1 MPTINN
7 YTFSEPVFT
16 VPEQSNIVSQ
26 VGATAVITIT
36 PNTGFTATAGDFSV
50 ASFNTTYI
58 SGVVFTQSGTN
69 VLCTI
74 TLINTTTMPSNNL
87 TLGICVSGD
96 AVAALITIAGTVS
109 ANVSSTNVTG
119 DSSETNTAYSNSGTP
134 GTSESLFTRSYAAAL
149 GYYWPPQGSLVP
161 SINITTGNQS
171 NYTLQ
176 QTPTNDSQG
185 RLTGIAYDVL
195 YNYPTQNITGDHID
209 IVIPTPLVI
218 FTAVPK
224 INGYLMKTT
233 ILTNVSENRTLTVFG
248 IPASV
253 FDATINDGTTTTSLV
268 SGGVIPSSGQLD
280 TLVNF
285 PTLAS
290 GGANKTYTIT
300 LSGTNVGTLSQANP
314 FTIKQLDSITVRFKS
329 TTANPITGFT
339 NVTKNVKPL
348 QNTPFLSNT
357 ELSTGIW
364 YCSVDSRVTVSSGSM
379 AIAKSVISNND
390 YTNASITANATA
402 TSSQTNVT
410 QITVD
415 STTGAAAGD
424 KFNRQEERLNPDTA
438 ISNVFSAPFE
448 HSVVSVDSAT
458 QLTVTPAISL
468 NNNEPISLLRNNGT
482 QFSIYESSVT
492 LVNSTTVDIKAKIAI
507 TSYGDADIDF
517 DLKLD
522 NLITYTP

>member
-1 MPTINN
+1 MPTLNN

-36 PNTGFTATAGDFSV
+36 PNAGFTATAADFS
-50 ASFNTTYI
+50 ATSFNTTYI
-58 SGVVFTQSGTN
+58 SGVAFTQSGDN

-74 TLINTTTMPSNNL
+74 TLINTTTMPSSNL

-96 AVAALITIAGTVS
+96 SVPALITIAGTVS

-119 DSSETNTAYSNSGTP
+119 DSSETNTAYSNSGAA
-134 GTSESLFTRSYAAAL
+134 GTSESLFTRSYAAAS
-149 GYYWPPQGSLVP
+149 GYYWPPRGTAMP
-161 SINITTGNQS
+161 SINLTTGNQS

-185 RLTGIAYDVL
+185 RLTGIAYNVL

-209 IVIPTPLVI
+209 IVIPTPLAI

-233 ILTNVSENRTLTVFG
+233 ILTNVGGNRTLTVFG
-248 IPASV
+248 APASV
-253 FDATINDGTTTTSLV
+253 FTATLNDGTTTTTLV
-268 SGGVIPSSGQLD
+268 SGGVIPPSGKLD
-280 TLVNF
+280 TIVNF

-290 GGANKTYTIT
+290 GAAAKTYTIT
-300 LSGTNVGTLSQANP
+300 LSGANVGTLSQANP
-314 FTIKQLDSITVRFKS
+314 FTIKQLDSITVRFRS

-339 NVTKNVKPL
+339 NVTKTVTPL
-348 QNTPFLSNT
+348 QNTPFLSNA

-379 AIAKSVISNND
+379 AIAKSAISNND
-390 YTNASITANATA
+390 YTNATVTATATA
-402 TSSQTNVT
+402 TSDQTNVT

-424 KFNRQEERLNPDTA
+424 RFNKVVRSNSNTA
-438 ISNVFSAPFE
+438 TSNVFSAPFE

-468 NNNEPISLLRNNGT
+468 NNNEPILLLRNNGT
-482 QFSIYESSVT
+482 QFGIYESSVT

-507 TSYGDADIDF
+507 TNYGDDDVDF